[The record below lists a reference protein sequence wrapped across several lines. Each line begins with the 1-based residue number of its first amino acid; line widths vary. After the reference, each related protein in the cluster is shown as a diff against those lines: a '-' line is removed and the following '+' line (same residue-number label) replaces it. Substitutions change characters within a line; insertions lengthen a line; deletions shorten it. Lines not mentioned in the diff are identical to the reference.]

1 MNADCKGYRRRVW
14 SGENERL
21 RDAFRPTAALKCNPP
36 LSDKILGFRALHLK
50 KTKETMTVLAEPKVI
65 TLEDVKRDEKV
76 QTFIRRSDEQMEA
89 IGYTEHGFRH
99 VSLVAY
105 NAKRILQELGIDER
119 ETELAAIAGYLH
131 DIGNMVSRIM
141 HSKTG
146 AVIALN
152 LLLEMGM
159 PPDEAGAIAAAIGNH
174 DEQEG
179 GVIITPITAALVIAD
194 KADVHR
200 SRVRNPNMAAFD
212 IHDRI
217 NHAAQHA
224 ELSVSDKNHTVTLDL
239 TIDTSI
245 GSVFEYFEIFMSR
258 MLFSRKAAEFLGC
271 RFRLIINGV
280 QLL

>member
-1 MNADCKGYRRRVW
+1 MV
-14 SGENERL
+14 RL
-21 RDAFRPTAALKCNPP
+21 VTLDEV
-36 LSDKILGFRALHLK
+36 
-50 KTKETMTVLAEPKVI
+50 KTN
-65 TLEDVKRDEKV
+65 EKV
-76 QTFIRRSDEQMEA
+76 QTFIRRADEQMEA

-99 VSLVAY
+99 VNLVAH
-105 NAKRILQELGIDER
+105 NARRLLTELGFSER
-119 ETELAAIAGYLH
+119 EAELAAIAGYLH
-131 DIGNMVSRIM
+131 DIGNMISRIM

-159 PPDEAGAIAAAIGNH
+159 DADEAGAIAAAIGNH

-179 GVIITPITAALVIAD
+179 GTIVSPITAAVVIAD

-217 NHAAQHA
+217 NYAAQHA
-224 ELSVSDKNHTVTLDL
+224 ELKVGNHDHTITLDL

-258 MLFSRKAAEFLGC
+258 MLFSRKAAEFLGY
-271 RFRLIINGV
+271 RYRLTINGV
-280 QLL
+280 PML

>member
-1 MNADCKGYRRRVW
+1 MTKLVTLDEV
-14 SGENERL
+14 
-21 RDAFRPTAALKCNPP
+21 
-36 LSDKILGFRALHLK
+36 
-50 KTKETMTVLAEPKVI
+50 KTN
-65 TLEDVKRDEKV
+65 EKV
-76 QTFIRRSDEQMEA
+76 QTFIRRADEQMEA

-99 VSLVAY
+99 VNLVAH
-105 NAKRILQELGIDER
+105 NARRLLTELGFSER
-119 ETELAAIAGYLH
+119 EAELAAIAGYLH
-131 DIGNMVSRIM
+131 DIGNMISRIM

-159 PPDEAGAIAAAIGNH
+159 DADEAGAIAAAIGNH

-179 GVIITPITAALVIAD
+179 GTIVSPITAALVIAD

-217 NHAAQHA
+217 NYAAQHS
-224 ELSVSDKNHTVTLDL
+224 ELKVGNHDHTITLDL

-258 MLFSRKAAEFLGC
+258 MLFSRKAAEFLGY
-271 RFRLIINGV
+271 RYRLTINGV
-280 QLL
+280 PML